1 MVEQRQRLWELENL
15 IANLGTREETV
26 TDEAFEER
34 LKQAEREVMELLHEA
49 QKSKGELTRS
59 DMD

>member
-15 IANLGTREETV
+15 IANLGTREESV

-34 LKQAEREVMELLHEA
+34 LKQAEREVTELLHEA
-49 QKSKGELTRS
+49 QKSKGELT
-59 DMD
+59 